1 MRLKRRPE
9 SFLLPW
15 FLHLALR
22 QLFPPGKRFP
32 AFATVSILGVGLGVA
47 SLLIV
52 QTVMNG
58 FGEEH
63 RLRIR
68 ESFGDCQVTGAA
80 PIEQPEALAKQLA
93 AHPEVASATPY
104 AEGPALARNAD
115 FSGIA
120 QVRGI
125 NPADPAQPAR
135 KYVYDGSFDD
145 LDDGRIILG
154 VGLARALRVRVGD
167 RIEVWSPAMAERA
180 EKGKAPLPAEFEV
193 CAVIRTGF
201 TEVDN
206 AAALIPLRRFRE
218 IWNLG
223 PRAHGLT
230 LRLKEPARAEVTAGR
245 LAVGHPELRFRPWQ
259 DIKKDFLAAIRFEK
273 TMLFFLMF
281 IITLVASFSIGSTL
295 FSAVIRRS
303 REVGVLA
310 SLGAARWQVVALFG
324 LQGLLIG
331 ALGTLL
337 GFILTWTILACRD
350 GILGMINRLFGGGDM
365 VANIYQFSKVP
376 LHYDAADFVIA
387 AAFTLLTTAIAGLV
401 PALWAAGRKP
411 SEAMRDV

>member
-1 MRLKRRPE
+1 M
-9 SFLLPW
+9 PW

-80 PIEQPEALAKQLA
+80 PIERPEALAKQLA
-93 AHPEVASATPY
+93 ASPEVASASPY
-104 AEGPALARNAD
+104 AEGPALARNGD

-125 NPADPAQPAR
+125 DPTDPAQPAR
-135 KYVYDGSFDD
+135 KYVYGGSFDE

-154 VGLARALRVRVGD
+154 AGLARALRVRIGD
-167 RIEVWSPAMAERA
+167 RIEIWSPAMAERA

-193 CAVIRTGF
+193 CAVIVTGF

-230 LRLKEPARAEVTAGR
+230 LRLKQPALAEATAGR

-310 SLGAARWQVVALFG
+310 SLGAARWQIVALFG

-365 VANIYQFSKVP
+365 VANIYLFSKVP
-376 LHYDAADFVIA
+376 LHYDATDFVIA
-387 AAFTLLTTAIAGLV
+387 SAFTLLTTAIAGLV

-411 SEAMRDV
+411 SEAMRDA

>member
-1 MRLKRRPE
+1 M
-9 SFLLPW
+9 PW

-68 ESFGDCQVTGAA
+68 ESFGDCQVTGPA
-80 PIEQPEALAKQLA
+80 PIEHPEALAKQLA
-93 AHPEVASATPY
+93 ASPEVSSASPY
-104 AEGPALARNAD
+104 AEGPALARNGD

-125 NPADPAQPAR
+125 DPSDPAQPAR
-135 KYVYDGSFDD
+135 KYVYGGSFDE

-154 VGLARALRVRVGD
+154 VGLARALRVRIGD
-167 RIEVWSPAMAERA
+167 RIEIWSPAMAERA

-193 CAVIRTGF
+193 CAVIQTGF

-230 LRLKEPARAEVTAGR
+230 LRLKQPALAEATAGR

-337 GFILTWTILACRD
+337 GFVLTWTILAFRD
-350 GILGMINRLFGGGDM
+350 GILGTINRLFGGGDM

-376 LHYDAADFVIA
+376 LHYDATDFVIA

-411 SEAMRDV
+411 SEAMRDA

>member
-1 MRLKRRPE
+1 M
-9 SFLLPW
+9 PW

-68 ESFGDCQVTGAA
+68 ESFGDCQVTGAV

-93 AHPEVASATPY
+93 ASPEVASASPY
-104 AEGPALARNAD
+104 AEGPALARNGD

-125 NPADPAQPAR
+125 DPLDPAQPAR
-135 KYVYDGSFDD
+135 KYVYGGSFDE

-154 VGLARALRVRVGD
+154 AGLARALRVRIGD
-167 RIEVWSPAMAERA
+167 RIEIWSPAMAERA

-193 CAVIRTGF
+193 CAVIVTGF

-230 LRLKEPARAEVTAGR
+230 LRLKQPALAEATAGR

-365 VANIYQFSKVP
+365 VANIYLFSKVP
-376 LHYDAADFVIA
+376 LHYDATDFVIA
-387 AAFTLLTTAIAGLV
+387 SAFTLLTTAIAGLV

-411 SEAMRDV
+411 SEAMRDA

>member
-1 MRLKRRPE
+1 M
-9 SFLLPW
+9 PW

-47 SLLIV
+47 SLLVV

-68 ESFGDCQVTGAA
+68 ESFGDCLVIGAA
-80 PIEQPEALAKQLA
+80 PIAQPEALAKQLA
-93 AHPEVASATPY
+93 ARPEVASATPF
-104 AEGPALARNAD
+104 AEGPALARHGD

-125 NPADPAQPAR
+125 DPTDPGQPAR
-135 KYVYDGSFDD
+135 KYVYGGSFDD

-167 RIEVWSPAMAERA
+167 RVEVWSPAMAERA

-193 CAVIRTGF
+193 CAVIQTGF

-230 LRLKEPARAEVTAGR
+230 LRLKEPALAAATAAS
-245 LAVGHPELRFRPWQ
+245 LAAGHPELRFRPWQ
-259 DIKKDFLAAIRFEK
+259 DIKKDFLAAIQFEK

-324 LQGLLIG
+324 LQGLFIG

-337 GFILTWTILACRD
+337 GFVLTWTILAFRE
-350 GILGMINRLFGGGDM
+350 GILGTINRLFGDGDM
-365 VANIYQFSKVP
+365 VANVYQFSKVP
-376 LHYDAADFVIA
+376 LHYDASDFVIA

-411 SEAMRDV
+411 SEAMRDA

>member
-1 MRLKRRPE
+1 
-9 SFLLPW
+9 LPW

-80 PIEQPEALAKQLA
+80 PIERPEALAKQLA
-93 AHPEVASATPY
+93 ASPEVASASLY
-104 AEGPALARNAD
+104 AEGPALARNGD

-125 NPADPAQPAR
+125 DPSDPAQPAR
-135 KYVYDGSFDD
+135 KYVYGGSFDD

-193 CAVIRTGF
+193 CAVIQTGF

-230 LRLKEPARAEVTAGR
+230 LRLKQPALAEATAGR
-245 LAVGHPELRFRPWQ
+245 LGVGHPELRFRPWQ

-337 GFILTWTILACRD
+337 GFVLTWTILAFRD

-365 VANIYQFSKVP
+365 VANIYLFSKVP
-376 LHYDAADFVIA
+376 LHYDATDFVIA
-387 AAFTLLTTAIAGLV
+387 SAFTLLTTAIAGLV

-411 SEAMRDV
+411 SEAMRDA

>member
-1 MRLKRRPE
+1 M
-9 SFLLPW
+9 PW

-68 ESFGDCQVTGAA
+68 ESFGDCLVIGAA
-80 PIEQPEALAKQLA
+80 PIDGPEALAQQLA
-93 AHPEVASATPY
+93 ARPEVASATPF
-104 AEGPALARNAD
+104 AEGPALARNGD

-125 NPADPAQPAR
+125 DPTDPGQPAR
-135 KYVYDGSFDD
+135 KYVYGGSFDE

-154 VGLARALRVRVGD
+154 AGLARALRVRVGD
-167 RIEVWSPAMAERA
+167 RIEIWSPAMAERA

-193 CAVIRTGF
+193 CAVIVTGF

-206 AAALIPLRRFRE
+206 AAALISLRRFRE

-230 LRLKEPARAEVTAGR
+230 LRLKEPALAEATAGR

-310 SLGAARWQVVALFG
+310 ALGAARWQVVVLFG

-337 GFILTWTILACRD
+337 GFVLTWTILAFRD
-350 GILGMINRLFGGGDM
+350 GILGTINRLFGSGDM

-376 LHYDAADFVIA
+376 LHYDASDFFIA

-411 SEAMRDV
+411 SEAMRDA

>member
-1 MRLKRRPE
+1 
-9 SFLLPW
+9 LPW

-32 AFATVSILGVGLGVA
+32 AFATVSILGVALGVA
-47 SLLIV
+47 SLLVV

-68 ESFGDCQVTGAA
+68 ESFGDCLVVGAA
-80 PIEQPEALAKQLA
+80 PIERPEALAKQLA
-93 AHPEVASATPY
+93 AQPEVASAALF
-104 AEGPALARNAD
+104 AEGPALARNGD

-125 NPADPAQPAR
+125 DPSDPGQPAR
-135 KYVYDGSFDD
+135 KYVVGGSFDD

-154 VGLARALRVRVGD
+154 YGLARALRVRVGD

-193 CAVIRTGF
+193 CAVVVTGF

-230 LRLKEPARAEVTAGR
+230 LRLKQPALAADTAGR
-245 LAVGHPELRFRPWQ
+245 LAVGHPGLRFRPWQ
-259 DIKKDFLAAIRFEK
+259 DIKKDFLEAIRFEK

-331 ALGTLL
+331 ALGTLF
-337 GFILTWTILACRD
+337 GFALTWTILSFRE
-350 GILGMINRLFGGGDM
+350 GILGAINALFGGGDM
-365 VANIYQFSKVP
+365 VANVYQFSKVP
-376 LHYDAADFVIA
+376 LYYDASDFVIA

-411 SEAMRDV
+411 SEAMRDA

>member
-1 MRLKRRPE
+1 M
-9 SFLLPW
+9 PW

-47 SLLIV
+47 SLLVV

-68 ESFGDCQVTGAA
+68 ESFGDCQVLAAA
-80 PIEQPEALAKQLA
+80 PLERPEALAKQLA
-93 AHPEVASATPY
+93 ARPEVAAASPY
-104 AEGPALARNAD
+104 AEGPALARNGD

-125 NPADPAQPAR
+125 DPTDPAQPAR
-135 KYVYDGSFDD
+135 RYVHGGSFDD

-154 VGLARALRVRVGD
+154 AGLARALRVRVGD
-167 RIEVWSPAMAERA
+167 RVEVWSPAMAERA

-193 CAVIRTGF
+193 CAVILTGF

-230 LRLKEPARAEVTAGR
+230 LRLKEPALAEATAAR
-245 LAVGHPELRFRPWQ
+245 LAAGHPDLRFRPWQ
-259 DIKKDFLAAIRFEK
+259 DIKRNFLEAIRFEK

-310 SLGAARWQVVALFG
+310 ALGAARWQVVALFG

-331 ALGTLL
+331 ALGTFL
-337 GFILTWTILACRD
+337 GFVLTWTILACRD
-350 GILGMINRLFGGGDM
+350 GILGAINGLFGDGDM
-365 VANIYQFSKVP
+365 AANIYQFSKVP
-376 LHYDAADFVIA
+376 LHYDAADFVVA

-411 SEAMRDV
+411 SEAMRDA

>member
-1 MRLKRRPE
+1 M
-9 SFLLPW
+9 PW

-47 SLLIV
+47 SLLVV

-80 PIEQPEALAKQLA
+80 TLEQPEALAQQLTA
-93 AHPEVASATPY
+93 RPEVASAALY
-104 AEGPALARNAD
+104 AQGPALARQGD

-125 NPADPAQPAR
+125 DPTDPDQPTR
-135 KYVYDGSFDD
+135 RYVHFGRFDD

-193 CAVIRTGF
+193 TAVIQTGF
-201 TEVDN
+201 AEVDN

-218 IWNLG
+218 LWNLG

-230 LRLKEPARAEVTAGR
+230 LRLKDPADAVGTAGR
-245 LAVGHPELRFRPWQ
+245 LSAAHPGLRFRPWQ
-259 DIKKDFLAAIRFEK
+259 DIKKDFLEAIRFEK

-331 ALGTLL
+331 ALGTFL
-337 GFILTWTILACRD
+337 GFVLTWTILAFRD
-350 GILGMINRLFGGGDM
+350 GILSAINTFFGDGDM

-376 LHYDAADFVIA
+376 LHYDASDFAIA
-387 AAFTLLTTAIAGLV
+387 AAFTLLTTAVAGLV
-401 PALWAAGRKP
+401 PALWAAGRRP
-411 SEAMRDV
+411 SEAMRDA

>member
-1 MRLKRRPE
+1 M
-9 SFLLPW
+9 PW

-68 ESFGDCQVTGAA
+68 ESFGDCQVTAAA
-80 PIEQPEALAKQLA
+80 PIERPEALARQLA
-93 AHPEVASATPY
+93 ASPEVSSASPY
-104 AEGPALARNAD
+104 AEGPALARNGD

-125 NPADPAQPAR
+125 DPSDPAQPAR
-135 KYVYDGSFDD
+135 KYVYGGSFDD

-154 VGLARALRVRVGD
+154 AGLARALRVRVGD
-167 RIEVWSPAMAERA
+167 RIEIWSPAMAERA

-193 CAVIRTGF
+193 CAVIVTGF

-230 LRLKEPARAEVTAGR
+230 LRLKQPALAEATAGR
-245 LAVGHPELRFRPWQ
+245 LAVGHPGLRFRPWQ

-310 SLGAARWQVVALFG
+310 SLGAARWQVVSLFG

-337 GFILTWTILACRD
+337 GFVLTWTILAFRD
-350 GILGMINRLFGGGDM
+350 GILGTINRFFGGGDM

-376 LHYDAADFVIA
+376 LHYDATDFVIA

-411 SEAMRDV
+411 SEAMRDA

>member
-1 MRLKRRPE
+1 M
-9 SFLLPW
+9 PW

-32 AFATVSILGVGLGVA
+32 AFATVSILGVALGVA
-47 SLLIV
+47 SLLVV

-68 ESFGDCQVTGAA
+68 ESFGDCLVIGAA

-93 AHPEVASATPY
+93 SRPEVASAALF
-104 AEGPALARNAD
+104 AEGPALARNGD

-125 NPADPAQPAR
+125 DPTDPGQPAR
-135 KYVYDGSFDD
+135 KYVVGGSFDD

-154 VGLARALRVRVGD
+154 YGLARALRVRVGD
-167 RIEVWSPAMAERA
+167 RVEVWSPAMAERA

-193 CAVIRTGF
+193 CAVVLTGF

-230 LRLKEPARAEVTAGR
+230 LRLKDPALATKAAAR

-259 DIKKDFLAAIRFEK
+259 DIKKDFLEAIRFEK

-310 SLGAARWQVVALFG
+310 SLGAARWQVVMLFG

-337 GFILTWTILACRD
+337 GFVLTWTILSFRE
-350 GILGMINRLFGGGDM
+350 GILGTINGLFGGGDM
-365 VANIYQFSKVP
+365 VANVYQFSKVP
-376 LHYDAADFVIA
+376 LHYDASDFVIA
-387 AAFTLLTTAIAGLV
+387 AAFTLLTTALAGLV

-411 SEAMRDV
+411 SEAMRDA

>member
-1 MRLKRRPE
+1 
-9 SFLLPW
+9 LPW

-80 PIEQPEALAKQLA
+80 PIERPEALAKQLA
-93 AHPEVASATPY
+93 ALPEVASAALY
-104 AEGPALARNAD
+104 AEGPALARNGD

-125 NPADPAQPAR
+125 DPADPGQPAR
-135 KYVYDGSFDD
+135 KYVYGGSFDE

-167 RIEVWSPAMAERA
+167 RIEIWSPAMAERA

-193 CAVIRTGF
+193 CAVILTGF

-230 LRLKEPARAEVTAGR
+230 LRLKEPALAEATVAS
-245 LAVGHPELRFRPWQ
+245 LAAGHPELRFRPWQ
-259 DIKKDFLAAIRFEK
+259 DIKRDFLGAIRFEK

-310 SLGAARWQVVALFG
+310 ALGAARWQVVALFG

-337 GFILTWTILACRD
+337 GFGLTWTILAFRD
-350 GILGMINRLFGGGDM
+350 GILGTINRLFGGGDM

-376 LHYDAADFVIA
+376 LHYDATDFVIA
-387 AAFTLLTTAIAGLV
+387 TAFTLLTTAIAGLV

-411 SEAMRDV
+411 SEAMRDA

>member
-1 MRLKRRPE
+1 
-9 SFLLPW
+9 LPW
-15 FLHLALR
+15 FFHLALR

-80 PIEQPEALAKQLA
+80 PIERPEALAKQLA
-93 AHPEVASATPY
+93 ALPEVASAALY
-104 AEGPALARNAD
+104 AEGPALARNGD

-125 NPADPAQPAR
+125 DPADPGQPAR
-135 KYVYDGSFDD
+135 KYVYGGSFDE

-167 RIEVWSPAMAERA
+167 RIEIWSPAMAERA

-193 CAVIRTGF
+193 CAVILTGF

-230 LRLKEPARAEVTAGR
+230 LRLKEPVLAEATAAS
-245 LAVGHPELRFRPWQ
+245 LASGHPELRFRPWQ
-259 DIKKDFLAAIRFEK
+259 DIKRDFLAAIRFEK

-310 SLGAARWQVVALFG
+310 ALGAARWQVAALFG

-337 GFILTWTILACRD
+337 GFGLTWTILAFRD
-350 GILGMINRLFGGGDM
+350 GILGTINRLFGGGDM

-376 LHYDAADFVIA
+376 LHYDATDFVIA

-411 SEAMRDV
+411 SEAMRDA

>member
-1 MRLKRRPE
+1 M
-9 SFLLPW
+9 PW

-32 AFATVSILGVGLGVA
+32 AFATVSILGVALGVA
-47 SLLIV
+47 SLLVV

-68 ESFGDCQVTGAA
+68 ESFGDCLVTGPA
-80 PIEQPEALAKQLA
+80 PIEKPEALAKELA
-93 AHPEVASATPY
+93 ARPEVASASLF
-104 AEGPALARNAD
+104 AEGPALARNGD

-125 NPADPAQPAR
+125 DPTDPGQPAR
-135 KYVYDGSFDD
+135 KYVVGGSFDD

-154 VGLARALRVRVGD
+154 YGLARALRVRVGD
-167 RIEVWSPAMAERA
+167 RVEVWSPAMAERA

-193 CAVIRTGF
+193 CAVVVTGF

-230 LRLKEPARAEVTAGR
+230 LRLKEPALAAATAGR

-259 DIKKDFLAAIRFEK
+259 DIKKDFLEAIRFEK

-337 GFILTWTILACRD
+337 GFLLTWTILSFRD
-350 GILGMINRLFGGGDM
+350 GILGAINSLFGGGDM
-365 VANIYQFSKVP
+365 VANVYQFSKVP
-376 LHYDAADFVIA
+376 LHYDASDFFIA

-411 SEAMRDV
+411 SEAMRDA

>member
-1 MRLKRRPE
+1 M
-9 SFLLPW
+9 PW

-80 PIEQPEALAKQLA
+80 PIERPEALAKQLA
-93 AHPEVASATPY
+93 ASPEVASASLY

-125 NPADPAQPAR
+125 DPSDPAQPAR
-135 KYVYDGSFDD
+135 KYVYGGSFDD

-193 CAVIRTGF
+193 CAVIQTGF

-230 LRLKEPARAEVTAGR
+230 LRLKQPALAEATAGR
-245 LAVGHPELRFRPWQ
+245 LGVGHPELRFRPWQ

-337 GFILTWTILACRD
+337 GFVLTWTILAFRD

-365 VANIYQFSKVP
+365 VANIYLFSKVP
-376 LHYDAADFVIA
+376 LHYDATDFVIA
-387 AAFTLLTTAIAGLV
+387 SAFTLLTTAIAGLV

-411 SEAMRDV
+411 SEAMRDA

>member
-1 MRLKRRPE
+1 M
-9 SFLLPW
+9 PW

-32 AFATVSILGVGLGVA
+32 AFATVSILGVALGVA
-47 SLLIV
+47 SLLVV

-68 ESFGDCQVTGAA
+68 ESFGDCLVTGPA
-80 PIEQPEALAKQLA
+80 PIEKPEALAKELA
-93 AHPEVASATPY
+93 ARPEVASAALF
-104 AEGPALARNAD
+104 AEGPALARNGD

-125 NPADPAQPAR
+125 DPTDPGQPAR
-135 KYVYDGSFDD
+135 RYVVGGSFDD

-154 VGLARALRVRVGD
+154 YGLARALRVRVGD

-193 CAVIRTGF
+193 CAVVVTGF

-230 LRLKEPARAEVTAGR
+230 LRLKEPALAAATAGR
-245 LAVGHPELRFRPWQ
+245 LAAGHPELRFRPWQ
-259 DIKKDFLAAIRFEK
+259 DIKKDFLEAIRFEK

-337 GFILTWTILACRD
+337 GFVLTWTILSFRE
-350 GILGMINRLFGGGDM
+350 GILSAINGLFGGGDM
-365 VANIYQFSKVP
+365 VANVYQFSKVP
-376 LHYDAADFVIA
+376 LHYDASDFVIA

-411 SEAMRDV
+411 SEAMRDA

>member
-1 MRLKRRPE
+1 
-9 SFLLPW
+9 LPW

-80 PIEQPEALAKQLA
+80 PIERAEALAKQLA
-93 AHPEVASATPY
+93 ASPEVASASLY
-104 AEGPALARNAD
+104 AEGPALARNGD

-125 NPADPAQPAR
+125 DPSDPAQPAR
-135 KYVYDGSFDD
+135 KYVYGGSFDE

-154 VGLARALRVRVGD
+154 AGLARALRVRIGD
-167 RIEVWSPAMAERA
+167 RIEIWSPAMAERA

-193 CAVIRTGF
+193 CAVIVTGF

-230 LRLKEPARAEVTAGR
+230 LRLKQPALAEATAGR
-245 LAVGHPELRFRPWQ
+245 LGVGHPELRFRPWQ

-337 GFILTWTILACRD
+337 GFVLTWTILAFRD
-350 GILGMINRLFGGGDM
+350 GILGTINRLFGGGDM

-376 LHYDAADFVIA
+376 LHYDATDFVIA

-411 SEAMRDV
+411 SEAMRDA

>member
-1 MRLKRRPE
+1 
-9 SFLLPW
+9 LPW

-80 PIEQPEALAKQLA
+80 PIERPEALAKQLA
-93 AHPEVASATPY
+93 ASPEVASASLY
-104 AEGPALARNAD
+104 AEGPALARNGD

-125 NPADPAQPAR
+125 DPSDPAQPAR
-135 KYVYDGSFDD
+135 KYVYGGSFDD

-154 VGLARALRVRVGD
+154 AGLARALRVRVGD
-167 RIEVWSPAMAERA
+167 RVEVWSPAMAERA

-193 CAVIRTGF
+193 CAVIVTGF

-230 LRLKEPARAEVTAGR
+230 LRLKQPALAEATAAR

-310 SLGAARWQVVALFG
+310 SLGAARWQVVSLFG

-337 GFILTWTILACRD
+337 GFVLTWTILAFRD
-350 GILGMINRLFGGGDM
+350 GILGTINRLFGGGDM

-376 LHYDAADFVIA
+376 LHYDATDFVIA

-411 SEAMRDV
+411 SEAMRDA

>member
-1 MRLKRRPE
+1 M
-9 SFLLPW
+9 PW

-93 AHPEVASATPY
+93 ASPEVASASPY
-104 AEGPALARNAD
+104 AEGPALARNGD

-125 NPADPAQPAR
+125 DPTDPAQPAR
-135 KYVYDGSFDD
+135 KYVYGGSFDE

-154 VGLARALRVRVGD
+154 AGLARALRVRIGD
-167 RIEVWSPAMAERA
+167 RIEIWSPAMAERA
-180 EKGKAPLPAEFEV
+180 EKGKSPLPAEFEV
-193 CAVIRTGF
+193 CAVIQTGF

-230 LRLKEPARAEVTAGR
+230 LRLKQPALAEATAGR

-310 SLGAARWQVVALFG
+310 SLGAARWQIVALFG

-365 VANIYQFSKVP
+365 VANIYLFSKVP
-376 LHYDAADFVIA
+376 LHYDATDFVIA
-387 AAFTLLTTAIAGLV
+387 SAFTLLTTAIAGLV

-411 SEAMRDV
+411 SEAMRDA

>member
-1 MRLKRRPE
+1 
-9 SFLLPW
+9 LPW

-68 ESFGDCQVTGAA
+68 ESFGDCQVTGGV

-93 AHPEVASATPY
+93 ASPEVASVALY
-104 AEGPALARNAD
+104 AEGPALARNGD

-125 NPADPAQPAR
+125 DPTDPGQPAR
-135 KYVYDGSFDD
+135 KYVYGGSFDE

-154 VGLARALRVRVGD
+154 AGLARALRVRVGD
-167 RIEVWSPAMAERA
+167 RIEIWSPAMAERA

-193 CAVIRTGF
+193 CAVIVTGF

-206 AAALIPLRRFRE
+206 AAALISLRRFRE

-230 LRLKEPARAEVTAGR
+230 LRLKEPALAEATAGR

-310 SLGAARWQVVALFG
+310 ALGAARWQVVVLFG

-337 GFILTWTILACRD
+337 GFVLTWTILAFRD
-350 GILGMINRLFGGGDM
+350 GILGTINRLFGSGDM

-376 LHYDAADFVIA
+376 LHYDASDFFIA

-411 SEAMRDV
+411 SEAMRDA

>member
-1 MRLKRRPE
+1 M
-9 SFLLPW
+9 PW

-80 PIEQPEALAKQLA
+80 PIEQPEVLAKQLA
-93 AHPEVASATPY
+93 ASPEVASASPY
-104 AEGPALARNAD
+104 AEGPALARNGD

-125 NPADPAQPAR
+125 DPLDPAQPAR
-135 KYVYDGSFDD
+135 KYVYGGSFDE

-154 VGLARALRVRVGD
+154 AGLARALRVRIGD
-167 RIEVWSPAMAERA
+167 RIEIWSPAMAERA

-193 CAVIRTGF
+193 CAVIQTGF

-230 LRLKEPARAEVTAGR
+230 LRLKQPALAEATAGR

-337 GFILTWTILACRD
+337 GFVLTWTILACRD

-365 VANIYQFSKVP
+365 VANIYLFSKVP
-376 LHYDAADFVIA
+376 LHYDATDFVIA
-387 AAFTLLTTAIAGLV
+387 SAFTLLTTAIAGLV
-401 PALWAAGRKP
+401 PALWAAARKP
-411 SEAMRDV
+411 SEAMRDA

>member
-1 MRLKRRPE
+1 M
-9 SFLLPW
+9 PW

-32 AFATVSILGVGLGVA
+32 ALATVSILGVGLGVA

-68 ESFGDCQVTGAA
+68 ESFGDCQVVGAA
-80 PIEQPEALAKQLA
+80 PIEQPEALAKALA
-93 AHPEVASATPY
+93 ARPEVASASLY
-104 AEGPALARNAD
+104 AEGPALARNGD

-125 NPADPAQPAR
+125 DPTDPGQPAR
-135 KYVYDGSFDD
+135 KYVYGGSFDD
-145 LDDGRIILG
+145 LDDGRIVLG
-154 VGLARALRVRVGD
+154 AGLARALRVRVGD
-167 RIEVWSPAMAERA
+167 RIEIWSPAMAERA

-193 CAVIRTGF
+193 CAVIVTGF

-218 IWNLG
+218 IWHLG

-230 LRLKEPARAEVTAGR
+230 LRLKEPALAEATAAR
-245 LAVGHPELRFRPWQ
+245 LAATRPELRFRPWQ

-310 SLGAARWQVVALFG
+310 ALGAARWQVVGLFG

-337 GFILTWTILACRD
+337 GFGLTWTILSFRD
-350 GILGMINRLFGGGDM
+350 GILSAINGLFGGGDM
-365 VANIYQFSKVP
+365 VANVYQFSKVP

-411 SEAMRDV
+411 SEAMRDA

>member
-1 MRLKRRPE
+1 
-9 SFLLPW
+9 LPW

-68 ESFGDCQVTGAA
+68 ESFGDCQVTGGV

-93 AHPEVASATPY
+93 ASPEVASAALY
-104 AEGPALARNAD
+104 AEGPALARNGD

-125 NPADPAQPAR
+125 DPTDPGQPAR
-135 KYVYDGSFDD
+135 KYVYGGSFDE

-154 VGLARALRVRVGD
+154 AGLARALRVRVGD
-167 RIEVWSPAMAERA
+167 RIEIWSPAMAERA

-193 CAVIRTGF
+193 CAVIVTGF

-206 AAALIPLRRFRE
+206 AAALISLRRFRE

-230 LRLKEPARAEVTAGR
+230 LRLKEPALAEATAGR

-310 SLGAARWQVVALFG
+310 ALGAARWQVVVLFG

-337 GFILTWTILACRD
+337 GFVLTWTILAFRD
-350 GILGMINRLFGGGDM
+350 GILGTINRLFGSGDM

-376 LHYDAADFVIA
+376 LHYDASDFFIA

-411 SEAMRDV
+411 SEAMRDA